1 MALCDPFKQQSE
13 TGEAP
18 ISIVAHPIY
27 LLDLVSLSGC
37 MNDSAGKFCPDKWT
51 RKVEERRVEGK
62 GDEELPHEDE
72 KEDQNGITRPTA
84 GTHTRSD
91 QSDRSGEFSEGN
103 AGHATARCA
112 RLDVSGCR
120 LC

>member
-1 MALCDPFKQQSE
+1 MLESPVCSVVFSYTDEDALFSLACLQ
-13 TGEAP
+13 P
-18 ISIVAHPIY
+18 IH
-27 LLDLVSLSGC
+27 
-37 MNDSAGKFCPDKWT
+37 DSAGKICPDKWT
-51 RKVEERRVEGK
+51 RKGEERRVEGK

-72 KEDQNGITRPTA
+72 KEDQNVTTRPTA

-112 RLDVSGCR
+112 RLDVSG
-120 LC
+120 

>member
-51 RKVEERRVEGK
+51 RKGEERRVEGK

-72 KEDQNGITRPTA
+72 KEDQNSTPPPTA

-91 QSDRSGEFSEGN
+91 QSDRSCEFSEWN
-103 AGHATARCA
+103 AVLATAGCA
-112 RLDVSGCR
+112 RLDVSCWPI
-120 LC
+120 C